1 MLVARISRTKKAA
14 RLHSYGK
21 PLVLEEVPTPRPAA
35 GEVLVRV
42 EAAGFRHSDIR
53 VMDGEIQILARMPL
67 TLGRENAG
75 TVGSRRCSR
84 EYERRL
90 NNLRK

>member
-1 MLVARISRTKKAA
+1 MQVARISRTKKAA

-21 PLVLEEVPTPRPAA
+21 PLVLEEVSTPRPAA

-42 EAAGFRHSDIR
+42 EAAGFCHSH
-53 VMDGEIQILARMPL
+53 VMDGAL